1 MRKLNIL
8 NANKASY
15 IIYASGC
22 NWEVVEEEDSG
33 KTVVQVDKNRDT
45 MALADA
51 YNLARKDGIALEIE
65 DLIEFL
71 SIQEDVRNATF
82 DKRRELKNER
92 FIHAKC

>member
-8 NANKASY
+8 NVNKASY

-22 NWEVVEEEDSG
+22 NWEVVREEDSG
-33 KTVVQVDKNRDT
+33 KTVVQVDKNKDT

-51 YNLARKDGIALEIE
+51 YNIARKENIALEIE

-71 SIQEDVRNATF
+71 KLQESVRNKVF
-82 DKRRELKNER
+82 DKRREFK
-92 FIHAKC
+92 

>member
-1 MRKLNIL
+1 MKKLNIL
-8 NANKASY
+8 NVNKASY

-22 NWEVVEEEDSG
+22 SWEVVREEDSG
-33 KTVVQVDKNRDT
+33 KTVVQVDKNKDT

-51 YNLARKDGIALEIE
+51 YNVARKENIALEIE

-71 SIQEDVRNATF
+71 RIQENVRNAVF

-92 FIHAKC
+92 FVYA

>member
-8 NANKASY
+8 NVNKASY

-22 NWEVVEEEDSG
+22 NWEVVKEKDSG
-33 KTVVQVDKNRDT
+33 KTVVQIDKNKDT

-51 YNLARKDGIALEIE
+51 YNVARKDGICLEIE

-71 SIQEDVRNATF
+71 SIQESVRNAVF
-82 DKRRELKNER
+82 DKRKELKNER
-92 FIHAKC
+92 FIHA

>member
-8 NANKASY
+8 NVNKASY

-22 NWEVVEEEDSG
+22 NWEVVTEKDSG
-33 KTVVQVDKNRDT
+33 KTVVQIDKNKDT

-51 YNLARKDGIALEIE
+51 YNVARKENIALEIE

-71 SIQEDVRNATF
+71 KLQEDIRNAVF
-82 DKRRELKNER
+82 DKRREFR
-92 FIHAKC
+92 